1 MAVSLVGNVGAR
13 GHWRPPRSRGWRRLA
28 VAIMVMVSLV
38 VNLAQPAQAA
48 ESLPTTY
55 TMTYRLS
62 DNVDRAQLQ
71 GLLDDLNNRHA
82 LLSDAM
88 REQSD
93 LYPLVLPG
101 GPDFMVERDF
111 DGYLSLS
118 GPTLSLTIEADA
130 VQANDL
136 SWWEDVLV
144 YGATLLLGIVL
155 RSICVGAFAAGSGG
169 TAALPAIVFCAAMG
183 GFMQTFV
190 YQAIVIF
197 TQGRETDWR
206 AWGNA
211 LGKAMFGAV
220 QAIGWEGGINT
231 FAGTVLP
238 GWFGSA
244 GAWIVATGRSFT
256 GFWEG
261 VGRQMQQFGAK
272 MVTETR
278 TFGQGLLDA
287 LSQLGPPAVNLR
299 VLPLGDSIT
308 YGDGTPDSSSYRAQ
322 LWGLLLADDVDRLD
336 YVGAQRTGQLA
347 DRDNEG
353 HQGWTIS
360 QISGITSCTMREYRP
375 NVVTLHIGT
384 NDMDRNIDVAGAP
397 ERLRGL
403 IRQILAAG
411 PETTVLVSTLI
422 PSTTPAIMN
431 RIQQYNAAIPGIV
444 ADFQAAGR
452 GVHLVDMSAVTPGDM
467 TDSLHP
473 NANGY
478 RKMAVAFDKTIS
490 AVLRSGGFLTAKNGV
505 PGACGSTPPED
516 PSVAGMDGWNRFER
530 FGGMIAAGVPGGT
543 REELRFA
550 DIDGDGRDDYLM
562 VDPQGRVRAWGNK
575 LPSVIWNEWG
585 EVAAGVPG
593 GTREELRFADLNGD
607 GRDDYLLVDPQGRV
621 RAWGNAFP
629 SKIWTPWGEVAAGVP
644 GGTREGLRFADIDGD
659 GADDYLMVGPQGQV
673 RAWGNKLPS
682 KIWTELGVVAW
693 GVGATPQEV
702 RFTDLDGDSRDD
714 YLVVN
719 AQGKVRAWLNTF
731 GQSGGEPWLVQGE
744 IASGAGVSRENVE
757 FADVDGD
764 GNADYLTINAAG
776 QVWAW
781 MGERFAGPER
791 WDPQGMIAAGVS
803 GGTLEGLRF
812 ADLNADGKA
821 DYLMV
826 DPQGRVRAWGNRLP
840 SVIWTEWGEVA
851 AGVPGGTREE
861 LRFADLNGDGRDDY
875 LLVDPQGR
883 VRAWGNA
890 FPSKIWTPWGEV
902 AAGVPG
908 GTREGL
914 RFADIDGDGRDDY
927 LMVGP
932 QGQVRAWGNAFP
944 SKIWTEWGEIASGIG
959 LHNSMITFAD
969 IDGDGRDD
977 YLSVND
983 RGRIWAWRNNRGS
996 GGPNWLIQG
1005 EIATGVGATRDQ
1017 VFLEDVNGDRRFDYL
1032 VSTSAGAVTA
1042 WHGNG
1047 QVRKG

>member
-1 MAVSLVGNVGAR
+1 MAVRLDGGGAQGR
-13 GHWRPPRSRGWRRLA
+13 RGWGRIA
-28 VAIMVMVSLV
+28 VAILVMMSMVVSLARTAEAADDPPPTSYTISIPLPDGV
-38 VNLAQPAQAA
+38 DLARVRA
-48 ESLPTTY
+48 E
-55 TMTYRLS
+55 
-62 DNVDRAQLQ
+62 VA
-71 GLLDDLNNRHA
+71 DLNNRNPQ
-82 LLSDAM
+82 LSDTFQQEAAHYPF
-88 REQSD
+88 RLQDGTFTVEQ
-93 LYPLVLPG
+93 
-101 GPDFMVERDF
+101 DF
-111 DGYLSLS
+111 DGTLAVTGSI
-118 GPTLSLTIEADA
+118 LSLTIEADE
-130 VQANDL
+130 VQANSL
-136 SWWEDVLV
+136 SWWQDVLLAAASGLAGLAV
-144 YGATLLLGIVL
+144 RIQCEGFFGLGTGGTGSV
-155 RSICVGAFAAGSGG
+155 FAAAFCVAVGSALG
-169 TAALPAIVFCAAMG
+169 TFIYQMVNIFADGAQQDGRRWGRAVGLAVVAAL
-183 GFMQTFV
+183 
-190 YQAIVIF
+190 
-197 TQGRETDWR
+197 
-206 AWGNA
+206 
-211 LGKAMFGAV
+211 
-220 QAIGWEGGINT
+220 IGVAWEGGLNT
-231 FAGTVLP
+231 WARTKLP
-238 GWFGSA
+238 GIMRNVGRW
-244 GAWIVATGRSFT
+244 VKDTGRSLT
-256 GFWEG
+256 GWARGAGSRLEQ
-261 VGRQMQQFGAK
+261 VGEAIDMNAGPFA
-272 MVTETR
+272 ES
-278 TFGQGLLDA
+278 LADA
-287 LSQLGPPAVNLR
+287 LEEGAATNSVNLR

-322 LWGLLLADDVDRLD
+322 LWGLLLAGDVDRLD
-336 YVGAQRTGQLA
+336 YVGSQKTGQLA

-360 QISGITSCTMREYRP
+360 QISAIASCTMREYRP

-384 NDMDRNIDVAGAP
+384 NDMARNIDVAGAP

-444 ADFQAAGR
+444 AGFQAAGR
-452 GVHLVDMSAVTPGDM
+452 AVYLVDMGAVTPGDM

-478 RKMAVAFDKTIS
+478 RKMAAAFDKTIS
-490 AVLRSGGFLTAKNGV
+490 TALRWGGFLTAKNGV
-505 PGACGSTPPED
+505 PGACGTTPED

-550 DIDGDGRDDYLM
+550 DIDGDGRDDYLL
-562 VDPQGRVRAWGNK
+562 VDPRGRVRAWGNA
-575 LPSVIWNEWG
+575 LPSVIWTPWG

-607 GRDDYLLVDPQGRV
+607 GRDDYLLVSPEGRV

-659 GADDYLMVGPQGQV
+659 GADDYLMVDPQGQV

-693 GVGATPQEV
+693 GVGATQQEV
-702 RFTDLDGDSRDD
+702 RFTDIDGDSRDD

-719 AQGKVRAWLNTF
+719 AQGKVRAWLNTI
-731 GQSGGEPWLVQGE
+731 GQSGGGSWLVQGE

-781 MGERFAGPER
+781 LGERFAGPER
-791 WDPQGMIAAGVS
+791 WDPQGMIAAGVP

-812 ADLNADGKA
+812 ADLNGDGKA

-826 DPQGRVRAWGNRLP
+826 DPQGRVRAWGNKLP
-840 SVIWTEWGEVA
+840 SVIWIEWGEVA

-875 LLVDPQGR
+875 LLVSPEGR

-944 SKIWTEWGEIASGIG
+944 SKIWTEWGEISSGIG
-959 LHNSMITFAD
+959 LHDSMITFAD

-977 YLSVND
+977 YLSVNG
-983 RGRIWAWRNNRGS
+983 RGRIWAWLNNRGS
-996 GGPNWLIQG
+996 GGPDWLIQG
-1005 EIATGVGATRDQ
+1005 EIATGVGVTRDQ